1 MTTNNELNN
10 SSTGIQS
17 LNTSG
22 VFNGRALAGTSNQ
35 IAISNGDGI
44 SGNPTYSLTSTIY
57 VSGISFDSGSNT
69 LSDYQTG
76 TFSPTLTAST
86 PPTVTYAANGQ
97 IGNYLK
103 IGIMVTVN
111 LYMQLA
117 SFSGGAGACRIGG
130 LPFTVSATIGSSN
143 GPCII
148 ENTSSGTANYCQ
160 LTPVASQTYSNIR
173 SIKSASALATI
184 GVTNFTATSIVSA
197 AASYNV

>member
-44 SGNPTYSLTSTIY
+44 SGNPTYSLTSPIQ

-76 TFSPTLTAST
+76 TFSPTLTAAT

-103 IGIMVTVN
+103 LGIMVTVN

-117 SFSGGAGACRIGG
+117 SFSGGASACRIAG
-130 LPFTVSATIGSSN
+130 LPFTVAAAISSD

-148 ENTSSGTANYCQ
+148 ENTSAGTANYCQ
-160 LTPVASQTYSNIR
+160 LIPIANQTYSNIR
-173 SIKSASALATI
+173 SIKSASALGTI